1 MDELPV
7 VEEKTRDENKEA
19 RQPRSLLDLLE
30 HFPGKTLCCTKV
42 PLHIVAPVGVVG
54 LRTCWRR
61 RRRTNLSEDYGPP
74 PRGNPPPV
82 RPKSAAS
89 RLVKIPFPHFT
100 FSTDPSIFQG
110 CGKSL

>member
-42 PLHIVAPVGVVG
+42 RPRVQLRAAPRCG
-54 LRTCWRR
+54 TCWC
-61 RRRTNLSEDYGPP
+61 
-74 PRGNPPPV
+74 RG
-82 RPKSAAS
+82 AS
-89 RLVKIPFPHFT
+89 DLLEEEKKKNEPE
-100 FSTDPSIFQG
+100 
-110 CGKSL
+110 